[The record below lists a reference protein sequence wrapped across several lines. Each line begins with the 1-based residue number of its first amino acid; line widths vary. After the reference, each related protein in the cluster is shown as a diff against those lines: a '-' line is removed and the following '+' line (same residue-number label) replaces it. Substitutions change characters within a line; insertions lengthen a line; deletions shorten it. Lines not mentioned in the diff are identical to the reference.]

1 MTPPSRYNAEQ
12 AGKIIG
18 KSASWMYQQGAA
30 GNIPRSKLGHHVWW
44 TDEQLAEILRSAEQ
58 RPVQRKQPEKATEQ
72 RQRPAPPKKQQRR
85 KRTPASTVNAANIP
99 QADFTVSR
107 LYRKDGAA

>member
-1 MTPPSRYNAEQ
+1 MTPPVRHNAEQ

-44 TDEQLAEILRSAEQ
+44 TDEQLAEILRAAEQQPKPREQQPAEQ
-58 RPVQRKQPEKATEQ
+58 RQE
-72 RQRPAPPKKQQRR
+72 PAPAKKQQRR
-85 KRTPASTVNAANIP
+85 KRDAAPANASNIP
-99 QADFTVSR
+99 QADFSVSR
-107 LYRKDGAA
+107 LYRQDGAA